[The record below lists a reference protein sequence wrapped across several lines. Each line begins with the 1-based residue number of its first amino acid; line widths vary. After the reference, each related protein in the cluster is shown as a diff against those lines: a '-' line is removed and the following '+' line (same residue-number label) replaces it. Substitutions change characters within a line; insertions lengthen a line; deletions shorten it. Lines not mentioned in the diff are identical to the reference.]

1 MIRGMYYFSRKWKK
15 CGVLI
20 SGELEASEA
29 EAQKDFNRKI
39 NIHHN
44 QEHNNGDIQGG
55 TRPKIHEEFKKEAV
69 SEENRQKVY

>member
-1 MIRGMYYFSRKWKK
+1 MIRGMYYFSWKCKK

-39 NIHHN
+39 NIYHD
-44 QEHNNGDIQGG
+44 QEHNNGES
-55 TRPKIHEEFKKEAV
+55 REER
-69 SEENRQKVY
+69 SRNS